1 MQNELTLSIDG
12 MHCEGCVHRVT
23 AALQRVNGVE
33 VGSVEVGR
41 AQATFDSNRTSA
53 KEIAA
58 AVNRIGFPAHV
69 KK

>member
-1 MQNELTLSIDG
+1 
-12 MHCEGCVHRVT
+12 
-23 AALQRVNGVE
+23 

-53 KEIAA
+53 KEIVA